1 MITIVSDT
9 HSTTGHEL
17 TGRTLDAVRK
27 ADLVVHAGDFTT
39 VAALDAFEA
48 ESSRLVAVRG
58 NNATEGVAERLP
70 AVRTFEENGVRFAL
84 THRQRGGN
92 TALELLGRERDA
104 DVVIFGHTH
113 RHLAERAGGV
123 FLLNP
128 GSYAQPRGSRPTHIE
143 LEPMEKGFAGRFY
156 EWSGELVGEFPI
168 GGLER

>member
-17 TGRTLDAVRK
+17 RGRTLDAVRK

-39 VAALDAFEA
+39 TAVLDAFEA

-58 NNATEGVAERLP
+58 NNATEAVADRLP

-84 THRQRGGN
+84 THRQRGGS
-92 TALELLGRERDA
+92 TALELFGRERDA
-104 DVVIFGHTH
+104 DVVVFGHTH

-123 FLLNP
+123 VLLNP
-128 GSYAQPRGSRPTHIE
+128 GSYAQPRGNRPTHIE
-143 LEPMEKGFAGRFY
+143 LEPMGKGFAGKIY
-156 EWSGELVGEFPI
+156 EWSGELVEEFPI